1 MRCPASLTR
10 QMTFMKAL
18 ILLVT
23 ILSTAAHLKAQGK
36 HDYVWLMGYGSN
48 NPASNFGGTWI
59 DFNSGEAEI
68 SFFDLPYHF
77 GFDVPCS
84 ISDENGNL
92 QFYTNGCRIMN
103 YQHQLIENGDD
114 LSPGWYQPIECNN
127 YPYGYDGYQNFMIL
141 PRPGYPGRYIYFHYS
156 IEPDFYTA
164 TTFYSEI
171 DMNANNGL
179 GKVVKKNEV
188 LWELDTMG
196 GSVSAVRHGNGRDWW
211 VVIPEHFDNIFRLYL
226 ITPDTIDGP
235 FIQDW
240 NNPEASHVLNGWNT
254 VFSPDGRKFVRTTNS
269 FPPSMFVYDFDRCSG
284 LLSDPVRIDV
294 PDTIAYAPWAA
305 ISPNSRY
312 LYLQLERTKLYQ
324 YDIETA
330 DIEAS
335 VQLVGEYDGFVSEV
349 GLATRFHAMALAPN
363 NKIYMSHSNGTNFL
377 HTIHAPDL
385 PGISCD
391 FRQHDVEMPTYNGF
405 FLPNFPN
412 YRLYDVP
419 GSLCDTLG
427 INNVEQLPT
436 AAIAK
441 IGLSPNPASETAQ
454 IHLPQASAPYRICV
468 FNLLG
473 QLVHEENTASG
484 ASSLSITV
492 SDWPSGAYLV
502 QVETPGL
509 GRWSGKLLVT
519 HGKR

>member
-1 MRCPASLTR
+1 
-10 QMTFMKAL
+10 MKAL
-18 ILLVT
+18 ILLIA
-23 ILSTAAHLKAQGK
+23 ILSTAAHLNAQGK

-48 NPASNFGGTWI
+48 NPDNHSGGTKI
-59 DFNSGEAEI
+59 DFNKDTAEF
-68 SFFDLPYHF
+68 SFFNLPYHF

-141 PRPGYPGRYIYFHYS
+141 PRPGYPGRYLYFHYS

-164 TTFYSEI
+164 TTFYSEV

-179 GKVVKKNEV
+179 GKVIKKNEV

-211 VVIPEHFDNIFRLYL
+211 VVIPEHLDNIYRFYL
-226 ITPDTIDGP
+226 ITPDTIEGP

-284 LLSDPVRIDV
+284 QLSNPARIDV
-294 PDTIAYAPWAA
+294 PDTIAFAPWAA

-312 LYLQLERTKLYQ
+312 LYLQLAQTRLYQ
-324 YDIETA
+324 YDLE
-330 DIEAS
+330 DIDVESSAL
-335 VQLVGEYDGFVSEV
+335 LVGEYDDFKSVEGFP
-349 GLATRFHAMALAPN
+349 TTFHAMALAPDG
-363 NKIYMSHSNGTNFL
+363 KIYMAPPNGIYYL
-377 HTIHAPDL
+377 HAIHAPNE
-385 PGISCD
+385 PSIACD
-391 FRQHDVEMPTYNGF
+391 FRQHNISLPTSNKRY
-405 FLPNFPN
+405 LPNFPN
-412 YRLYDVP
+412 YRLYDMP
-419 GSLCDTLG
+419 GSPCDTLG
-427 INNVEQLPT
+427 ITNTEQLPT
-436 AAIAK
+436 AARAK
-441 IGLSPNPASETAQ
+441 IWLSPNPASEIIQ
-454 IHLPQASAPYRICV
+454 IHFPQPSAPSRICV

-484 ASSLSITV
+484 TSALSISV
-492 SDWPSGAYLV
+492 SDWPSGAYMV
-502 QVETPGL
+502 QVEMPGL